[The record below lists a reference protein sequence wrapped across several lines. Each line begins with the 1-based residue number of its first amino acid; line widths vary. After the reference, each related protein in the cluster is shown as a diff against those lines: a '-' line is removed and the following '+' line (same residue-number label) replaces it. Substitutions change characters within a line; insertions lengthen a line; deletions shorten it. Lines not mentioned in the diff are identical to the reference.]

1 MSNEP
6 LRDGLGRRHEDL
18 RISVTD
24 RCNIRCSYCMP
35 QEAIRF
41 LPREQL
47 LSYEEIEHF
56 VTCVAPV
63 GIRKLRITGGEPLV
77 RAELPQL
84 IARLVQVPGIQ
95 DVALTTNGILLAEQ
109 ASVLRAAGLHRL
121 NISLDTLD
129 EAKFRTITRRTGV
142 HRVLDGIR
150 AAQAAGF
157 DRIRLNTVAMK
168 GISEDDIIPLTEFA
182 RREGLELRF
191 IEFMPLD
198 AEQNWQSQQVLTGS
212 EIRAIIESRWG
223 PLQEK
228 PRPHASQPAKDFVY
242 GDGQGRVGLIHPVSQ
257 PFCGDCN
264 RIRLTAEGKL
274 RNCLFST
281 QEWDVRELLRQN
293 ADQDR
298 IIEVVRDCLQHK
310 KPGHGID
317 DPNFL
322 RPERAMY
329 QIGG

>member
-1 MSNEP
+1 MSSEP

-35 QEAIRF
+35 QEVIQF
-41 LPREQL
+41 LPRDQL
-47 LSYEEIEHF
+47 LAYEEIERF
-56 VTCVAPV
+56 VTCVAAV

-77 RAELPQL
+77 RTELSQL

-95 DVALTTNGILLAEQ
+95 DIAVTTNGILLTEQ
-109 ASVLRAAGLHRL
+109 ALALRAAGLHRL

-129 EAKFRTITRRTGV
+129 ETKFRTITRRTGV

-157 DRIRLNTVAMK
+157 DRIRLNAIK
-168 GISEDDIIPLTEFA
+168 GLSEDDIIPLTEYA
-182 RREGLELRF
+182 RQAGLELRF

-198 AEQNWQSQQVLTGS
+198 ADKNWQTQQVLTGS

-223 PLQEK
+223 PLHEK
-228 PRPHASQPAKDFVY
+228 PRPHASQPARDFEY
-242 GDGQGRVGLIHPVSQ
+242 DDGRGRVGLIHPVSQ

-293 ADQDR
+293 VHQDR
-298 IIEVVRDCLQHK
+298 IVELVRDCLHHK